1 MKTILPFIGI
11 LFILVV
17 YGNLEKLDHQED
29 LERKAKESID
39 TTPFLK

>member
-11 LFILVV
+11 LFIIVV
-17 YGNLEKLDHQED
+17 TGNLERIEHQED
-29 LERKAKESID
+29 QERKAKESID